1 MKLRTGHRK
10 DGPLVIGLTGGIG
23 SGKSVVARIF
33 ETLGVPV
40 YYADI
45 EARRLMNADPGLK
58 AGIIKLFGEKVYE
71 AGELDRKYLSSIVFD
86 DPVKLEQLN
95 RLVHPVTIR
104 DAEEWR
110 RRQQAPY
117 VIKEAALLFESGANR
132 SLDAVIGVSAPE
144 ELRISRVMSRDR
156 ISKEEVMKRIQRQMD
171 EQKKMALCDRVIFN
185 DEKEFLVPQVLA
197 IHTELLTAQ

>member
-1 MKLRTGHRK
+1 MKLRPGHNK

-23 SGKSVVARIF
+23 SGKSVVAKIF
-33 ETLGVPV
+33 ETLGIPV
-40 YYADI
+40 YYADT
-45 EARRLMNADPGLK
+45 EARRLMNEDPVLK
-58 AGIIKLFGEKVYE
+58 AGIISLFGEKVY
-71 AGELDRKYLSSIVFD
+71 GSGQLDRKYLSSVVFN
-86 DPVKLEQLN
+86 DPAKLEQLN
-95 RLVHPVTIR
+95 RLVHPATIR

-144 ELRISRVMSRDR
+144 ELRVSRVMARDG

-171 EQKKMALCDRVIFN
+171 ERKKIALCDWVIFN